1 MEPTALVAYPKV
13 MSSTPLTL
21 AALATSAVPDLE
33 PLAVRPYNPSGQ
45 DFRSAVLTTAH
56 EELLVS
62 VPRNHSAEVA
72 QAASLLAFSALT
84 EGARAQLPFAVPEG
98 RGMTRTGESRAVVST
113 FLIGGRIDPSA
124 LAADSLLVAP
134 IAAAT
139 AAIHALPRTVVQQ
152 GGLPVRTANDL
163 RLLATRIVDRAD
175 ATRFLPET
183 VHRRWLEVIEN
194 AELWDFT
201 PVVTHGSLN
210 AEALLVEDDV
220 ILGMLGWSEFGI
232 GDPAA
237 DLAWLHG
244 ASQGTFGA
252 VLDAY
257 LGLVDTGNA
266 DALTARSRLY
276 HELEI
281 AKWLLHG
288 VEHHDREVVDDAVSM
303 LDRFVDALSLLAPA
317 TATRAPLNAEE
328 ALDLLEQTPEVNDH
342 MSDTA
347 AYEALDEDRMFSNDT
362 DFIEPLTAATAS
374 AATAAT
380 EGTAAAEAPAAAEH
394 ADEQVTE
401 AYGDDDLAHA
411 AQPRTTEAGN
421 ADGADTGKSGGSAEL
436 VDSSDFVT
444 DVISDDDLPPRSP
457 SAPQSEGR

>member
-1 MEPTALVAYPKV
+1 MEPTAWVAYPKV

-33 PLAVRPYNPSGQ
+33 PLAVRPYNPAGQ
-45 DFRSAVLTTAH
+45 DFRSAVLTTAS

-62 VPRNHSAEVA
+62 VPKNHAAEVS

-98 RGMTRTGESRAVVST
+98 RGMTRSGDTRAVVST
-113 FLIGGRIDPSA
+113 FLIGGRIDPA
-124 LAADSLLVAP
+124 TLAADSLLVDP
-134 IAAAT
+134 IAAGT
-139 AAIHALPRTVVQQ
+139 AAIHALPRSVVQQ

-163 RLLATRIVDRAD
+163 RLLATRIIDRAD
-175 ATRFLPET
+175 ATRFLPNT

-194 AELWDFT
+194 AELWDFS

-210 AEALLVEDDV
+210 AEALLVEDDE
-220 ILGMLGWSEFGI
+220 ILGVLGWSECGI

-244 ASQGTFGA
+244 ASNGAFAA

-288 VEHHDREVVDDAVSM
+288 VENHDREVVDDAVRM
-303 LDRFVDALSLLAPA
+303 LDRFVDALTLLAPA
-317 TATRAPLNAEE
+317 TVVRGPLNADE
-328 ALDLLEQTPEVNDH
+328 ALDLLGQTPEVTDH

-347 AYEALDEDRMFSNDT
+347 AYEALDEDRMFGNDT
-362 DFIEPLTAATAS
+362 DFIEPISAANPGDAVGTRDTS
-374 AATAAT
+374 STSGATAAST
-380 EGTAAAEAPAAAEH
+380 EETAGAAVPDVESS
-394 ADEQVTE
+394 DDQVTE
-401 AYGDDDLAHA
+401 AYGDDDLAQSPQQYSAGTDDEHA
-411 AQPRTTEAGN
+411 
-421 ADGADTGKSGGSAEL
+421 
-436 VDSSDFVT
+436 DFET
-444 DVISDDDLPPRSP
+444 DVISDDVLPTPDQHP
-457 SAPQSEGR
+457 EGR